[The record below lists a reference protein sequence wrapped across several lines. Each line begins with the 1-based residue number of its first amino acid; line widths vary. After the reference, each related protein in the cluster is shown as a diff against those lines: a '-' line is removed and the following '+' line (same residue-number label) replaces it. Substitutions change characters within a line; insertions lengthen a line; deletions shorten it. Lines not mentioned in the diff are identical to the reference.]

1 MASASSIKQ
10 ILLEWCRSKTLG
22 YQVSPAGP
30 LGPRP
35 EAGVGIA
42 PGCRSRNPRLG
53 RRGRSWRNHALPMG
67 PQLGVQQARA
77 LVTELGGWLPGGWE
91 GLRVG
96 SGGGA
101 EAGTVPPLHL
111 IPVPWPQ
118 HVDLQNFSS
127 SWSDGMAFCALVH
140 SFFPGA
146 FDYNALSPTQRRQN
160 FELAFTM
167 AE

>member
-1 MASASSIKQ
+1 MAPAWTRVWGREGACYLSEQVKHGLRGDGSRGAAPHPARLPSVRRGKGETRAKLKRSQSFGVASASSIKQ

-53 RRGRSWRNHALPMG
+53 RKGRSWRNHALPMG

-77 LVTELGGWLPGGWE
+77 LVTELGGWLPGKWLG
-91 GLRVG
+91 GPQSRVG
-96 SGGGA
+96 WGS
-101 EAGTVPPLHL
+101 
-111 IPVPWPQ
+111 
-118 HVDLQNFSS
+118 
-127 SWSDGMAFCALVH
+127 
-140 SFFPGA
+140 
-146 FDYNALSPTQRRQN
+146 
-160 FELAFTM
+160 
-167 AE
+167 